1 LACQN
6 PFARAVNFEANKC
19 SDQEH
24 LGDVGQFRVLGG
36 DFFEAF
42 ENWSSVWILGD
53 CLKQSVFHKKAP
65 MYWKTRE

>member
-1 LACQN
+1 
-6 PFARAVNFEANKC
+6 
-19 SDQEH
+19 
-24 LGDVGQFRVLGG
+24 VGQFRVLGG